1 MPTDILANEMKQS
14 EVKNEDEKL
23 PEMDGSIIKKEGEES
38 VDEDEEEENEAIGK
52 IFDLPP
58 EDIHEAQKVVLQR

>member
-1 MPTDILANEMKQS
+1 MPTDILANEMKTS
-14 EVKNEDEKL
+14 EIKGEEDKL
-23 PEMDGSIIKKEGEES
+23 PNIDDSIIKKEGDES

-58 EDIHEAQKVVLQR
+58 EDIHEAQKVVL